1 MRGKSI
7 ILGFVLGIFL
17 VVGNIA
23 VGLEN
28 GKNFAPIQTILLN
41 VFYYLFII
49 SLSEE
54 MIFRGFIQS
63 RIFGLVHNNLLT
75 TILVAIMFIL
85 SHIPYHMSAEK
96 MTLLQFCQHNGTWFI
111 SLFVLHLF
119 LTYLYRKYNSIFAST
134 VFHALMDWSNGLF
147 M

>member
-96 MTLLQFCQHNGTWFI
+96 MTVTP
-111 SLFVLHLF
+111 VLP
-119 LTYLYRKYNSIFAST
+119 T
-134 VFHALMDWSNGLF
+134 
-147 M
+147 